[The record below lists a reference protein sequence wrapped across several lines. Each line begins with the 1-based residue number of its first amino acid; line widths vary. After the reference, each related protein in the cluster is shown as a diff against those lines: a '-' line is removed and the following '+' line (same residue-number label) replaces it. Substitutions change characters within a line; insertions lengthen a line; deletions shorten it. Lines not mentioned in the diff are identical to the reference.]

1 MLKQNPTNTIITLL
15 TSFCAV
21 LTEIAGVHGETPD
34 TGSAFF
40 PSRGI
45 AGSQQHACGGT
56 SGPLSAE

>member
-34 TGSAFF
+34 TAPAYF
-40 PSRGI
+40 PSRGTARSLTI
-45 AGSQQHACGGT
+45 NH
-56 SGPLSAE
+56 